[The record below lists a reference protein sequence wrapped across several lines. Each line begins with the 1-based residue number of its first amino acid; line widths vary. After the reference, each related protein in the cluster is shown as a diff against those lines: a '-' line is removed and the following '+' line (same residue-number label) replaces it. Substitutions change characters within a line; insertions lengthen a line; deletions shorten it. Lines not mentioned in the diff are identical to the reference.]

1 VRGPLLDVEDLSRV
15 VAQAREPEADE
26 AVADRERGEAV
37 ADGEVERAL
46 RARRLREDALA
57 HVGVVLARVDERPE
71 LGGGDRH
78 EGRAGRRDERVET
91 ARDRC
96 PDLRQTRIHVADP
109 AMRV

>member
-26 AVADRERGEAV
+26 AVAERERREAV

-46 RARRLREDALA
+46 GARRLREDALA
-57 HVGVVLARVDERPE
+57 RVGVVLAGVDERAE

-78 EGRAGRRDERVET
+78 EGRGGRRHEGVEKAPL
-91 ARDRC
+91 ARLESVQ
-96 PDLRQTRIHVADP
+96 PRIHAVDLAT
-109 AMRV
+109 RL